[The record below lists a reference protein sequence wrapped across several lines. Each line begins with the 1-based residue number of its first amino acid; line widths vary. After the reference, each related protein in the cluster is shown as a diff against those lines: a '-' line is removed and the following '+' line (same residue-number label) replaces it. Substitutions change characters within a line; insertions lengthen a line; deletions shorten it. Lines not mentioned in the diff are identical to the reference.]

1 MNKTGIFMYERV
13 LPVIDSVGVNSVGAI
28 AGMRKGDRIIAIDGN
43 SIDSWGDLKLAMA
56 SLQEQGKQNFNVE
69 VMRDSAVMLS
79 ATVDSTYI
87 LGIMPVMNNY
97 PLVHNDYGFFA
108 SFPAGISFGFDVLRG
123 YVNDFKYVFTSDG
136 AKSVGMFASIGSL
149 FPATWDW
156 HEFWLMT
163 AFLSIILAF
172 MNILPIP
179 ALDGGHAL
187 FLLVEMIT
195 GKQPSDKFL
204 ERAQMI
210 GMLIILGL
218 FILAT
223 YNDLMKFVF

>member
-1 MNKTGIFMYERV
+1 
-13 LPVIDSVGVNSVGAI
+13 
-28 AGMRKGDRIIAIDGN
+28 
-43 SIDSWGDLKLAMA
+43 
-56 SLQEQGKQNFNVE
+56 
-69 VMRDSAVMLS
+69 MRDSTIQLS
-79 ATVDSTYI
+79 VAVDSTFM
-87 LGIMPVMNNY
+87 LGIAPVMNDY
-97 PLVHNDYGFFA
+97 PIVHTDYGFFA
-108 SFPAGISFGFDVLRG
+108 SFPAGILYGFEVLRG
-123 YVNDFKYVFTSDG
+123 YVSDFKYVFTSDG

-187 FLLVEMIT
+187 FLLAEIIT

-218 FILAT
+218 FVLAT